1 MPEETYHGHRIA
13 YSKPPPMAEAAQAD
27 QEAAE
32 AARAEE
38 AAGPTLQIDDREY
51 EVIVHSDG
59 SYSAREYYFEKFGSL
74 AALGRAL
81 ARGLPD

>member
-13 YSKPPPMAEAAQAD
+13 YSEPPP
-27 QEAAE
+27 AAE
-32 AARAEE
+32 ADRASD
-38 AAGPTLQIDDREY
+38 AAGPTLQIDDHDY
-51 EVIVHSDG
+51 EVIVHADG
-59 SYSAREYYFEKFGSL
+59 SYSAREYYFDKFGSL

>member
-13 YSKPPPMAEAAQAD
+13 YSEPPPEAEEAR
-27 QEAAE
+27 AAE
-32 AARAEE
+32 ATA
-38 AAGPTLQIDDREY
+38 PTLQIDDREY

-81 ARGLPD
+81 SRGLPD

>member
-13 YSKPPPMAEAAQAD
+13 YSEPEAPEGAEAP
-27 QEAAE
+27 
-32 AARAEE
+32 EE
-38 AAGPTLQIDDREY
+38 AAGPTLQIDDQDY

-59 SYSAREYYFEKFGSL
+59 TYSAREYYFDKFGSL
-74 AALGRAL
+74 PALGRAL

>member
-1 MPEETYHGHRIA
+1 
-13 YSKPPPMAEAAQAD
+13 MAEAAQAD
-27 QEAAE
+27 RGARAAE

-81 ARGLPD
+81 ARGLAD